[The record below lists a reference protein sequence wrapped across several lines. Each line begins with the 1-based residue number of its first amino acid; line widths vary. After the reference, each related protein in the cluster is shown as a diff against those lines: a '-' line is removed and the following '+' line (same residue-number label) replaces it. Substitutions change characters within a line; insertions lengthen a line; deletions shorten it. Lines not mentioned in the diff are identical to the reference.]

1 MQVESMLIQK
11 LILELKQNFNLV
23 SFSIGHFEI
32 SFFVES
38 LKTKKMAYA
47 SISDVRFFKN
57 SWFDNVLIRTA
68 KSKVDYTGGSNNYCK
83 LEEINDYLLRLTD

>member
-1 MQVESMLIQK
+1 
-11 LILELKQNFNLV
+11 
-23 SFSIGHFEI
+23 
-32 SFFVES
+32 
-38 LKTKKMAYA
+38 MAYA